1 MWRPLGLPV
10 WSNSAFL
17 TQRLLR
23 YAGPFRGGLSL
34 CKPFILFQAVCPQ
47 PSTIQCA
54 HSTVLC
60 WDPWRNTMWEH
71 VWYTKL
77 PWADRPA
84 QIHVH
89 VLFKT
94 CLVMCVCVCV
104 LPWVHA
110 SALLTCSV
118 ALHLNDTFGFLANLP
133 GVEGP
138 NSNSDFYRCPRH
150 ICGFWLIP
158 SKIPCISL
166 LKETG
171 KQKKRCLHPFYKN
184 VFVLNN

>member
-1 MWRPLGLPV
+1 MQAPSEEDFHSVSLLFSFRLFVPNRPLFSVLILLF
-10 WSNSAFL
+10 SAETPEGTPCGSMCGIPNYREQTGQHKFMCMCYS
-17 TQRLLR
+17 R
-23 YAGPFRGGLSL
+23 
-34 CKPFILFQAVCPQ
+34 
-47 PSTIQCA
+47 
-54 HSTVLC
+54 
-60 WDPWRNTMWEH
+60 H
-71 VWYTKL
+71 VWL
-77 PWADRPA
+77 
-84 QIHVH
+84 
-89 VLFKT
+89 
-94 CLVMCVCVCV
+94 CVCVCV

-118 ALHLNDTFGFLANLP
+118 ALHLNDTFGFLAHLP

-138 NSNSDFYRCPRH
+138 NSNSDFYRRPRH